1 MKFLFDIL
9 CLCASPRVSR
19 ATNGH
24 QLVPAKA
31 SGKWLVQPASCE
43 AEAENNWDRPALPQQ
58 ATGARVLHLTLPWGG
73 RGKTSP
79 VMPLCPNT
87 GSTRTLQHTHTHS
100 YTMLIHHLQMFVVY
114 TTTHTHTQNL
124 YIYTVLFCY
133 LYKYIYQHCLP
144 LTPRAKGQ
152 KPCQGGKSYI
162 SLLQLLIEDLNGWSS
177 TLTVFPHFRIMLC
190 GGGRKKKFLL
200 DINCNTIV
208 TLLAFLKM

>member
-114 TTTHTHTQNL
+114 TTTHTHTHTHRIFIFIL
-124 YIYTVLFCY
+124 YCFVIYINTYINTVCLWLQEQRVKNHAKVEKATFLCCSCSLKIWMAEVLHWLSFLILGSCFVGGGEKKSFC
-133 LYKYIYQHCLP
+133 L
-144 LTPRAKGQ
+144 
-152 KPCQGGKSYI
+152 
-162 SLLQLLIEDLNGWSS
+162 
-177 TLTVFPHFRIMLC
+177 TLTAIQ
-190 GGGRKKKFLL
+190 
-200 DINCNTIV
+200 
-208 TLLAFLKM
+208 